1 MSFFHAMPIDKI
13 VFMARTLC
21 EAYLVQSSSHQPK
34 QLIGMTMYIRLNSQP
49 KQNVR
54 SYNIRILKI
63 QVGSCN
69 HY

>member
-1 MSFFHAMPIDKI
+1 MPIDKF

-21 EAYLVQSSSHQPK
+21 ETYLVQSSSHQPK
-34 QLIGMTMYIRLNSQP
+34 QLIGMTIYIRLNSQP
-49 KQNVR
+49 KQNV
-54 SYNIRILKI
+54 SLYNITIKKI